1 LAWHQ
6 DRVAWA
12 VSFWMIYFWV
22 NPLIRHQQKLNLW
35 GGAVLWVQERELAEL
50 LPEGL
55 QASRAVVAERMG
67 QFPLVVKE
75 QGQEQEVVGLAW
87 QMVKEGP
94 AGLGEGHLM
103 PEPEREQG

>member
-1 LAWHQ
+1 
-6 DRVAWA
+6 
-12 VSFWMIYFWV
+12 M
-22 NPLIRHQQKLNLW
+22 NPLISHQQKLNLR
-35 GGAVLWVQERELAEL
+35 GELVLWVQERELAEL

>member
-1 LAWHQ
+1 MGGFFL
-6 DRVAWA
+6 DDLLFGEPFDSSSTEVES
-12 VSFWMIYFWV
+12 V
-22 NPLIRHQQKLNLW
+22 
-35 GGAVLWVQERELAEL
+35 GGAVLWVQEQELAEL
-50 LPEGL
+50 LPEVL

-94 AGLGEGHLM
+94 AGLGEGYLM
-103 PEPEREQG
+103 LEPEWEQG